1 MAVAAGAR
9 LVERAGPKLNLSL
22 LALAR
27 RADGM
32 HDLESLVAFG
42 GGGDLVALA
51 PGAPLSLSV
60 EGPTGPAA
68 GAGDDNLCLKAA
80 RALAARIPGLTL
92 GALTLTKRLPVA
104 AGLGGGSADAAAT
117 LRLLARANALAPD
130 DPRLTD
136 AARDC
141 GADVPVCLAARARMM
156 RGVGHDLGPVLRL
169 PPLYA
174 VLANPGVALLTKDVF
189 AKLGLK
195 PGERHAM
202 QPHPDI
208 ASGLDAEALLARLK
222 KTRNDLE
229 DPACVLAPVIGD
241 VLAVLGAAR
250 GAKLA
255 RMSGSGATCF
265 ALFADRRLAAKAAR
279 AARRDHPGWSVWA
292 TALR

>member
-1 MAVAAGAR
+1 VAGPAR
-9 LVERAGPKLNLSL
+9 LVERAGPKINLSL
-22 LALAR
+22 LTLAR

-42 GGGDLVALA
+42 GGGDLVALE
-51 PGAPLSLSV
+51 PGAPLALDIA
-60 EGPTGPAA
+60 GPTAGAA

-80 RALAARIPGLTL
+80 RALEARVPGLTT
-92 GALTLTKRLPVA
+92 GRLTLTKRLPVA

-117 LRLLARANALAPD
+117 LRLLARANALALD
-130 DPRLTD
+130 DPRLI
-136 AARDC
+136 AAAQAC
-141 GADVPVCLAARARMM
+141 GADVPVCVAARARMM
-156 RGVGHDLGPVLRL
+156 SGVGHALGPILRL

-174 VLANPGVALLTKDVF
+174 VLANPGVALATKDVF

-195 PGERHAM
+195 PGERHAL
-202 QPHPDI
+202 QPHPAV
-208 ASGLDAEALLARLK
+208 ASGLDAQALLALLR

-250 GAKLA
+250 GAKIA

-265 ALFADRRLAAKAAR
+265 ALFTDRRLAAKAAR
-279 AARRDHPGWSVWA
+279 AIRRDHAGWTVWA
-292 TALR
+292 SALR